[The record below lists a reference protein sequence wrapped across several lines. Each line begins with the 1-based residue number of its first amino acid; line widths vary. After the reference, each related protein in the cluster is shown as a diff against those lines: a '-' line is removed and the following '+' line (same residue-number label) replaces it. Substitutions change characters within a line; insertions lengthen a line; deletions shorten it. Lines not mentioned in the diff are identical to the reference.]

1 MTLMWRAAGFCQ
13 MKTVGLRG
21 FQRKEHVSPNL
32 ECTARM
38 TRTSCRAVRLS
49 QSHAGLVLQVL
60 ILLSWRFP
68 KESRTFA
75 KSVQVDR
82 SKCLGHRCHAI
93 FAQPAATKTRPG
105 VLGAIAVQLANTK
118 MKRAN
123 MAASNALLVPPRYC
137 WDQTPFRTVAA
148 RLGPSTSPAVRLWS
162 AFHAVMDWTAPFRR
176 AFRLCRQDCLHRGS
190 NSLPGSKAATSQP

>member
-1 MTLMWRAAGFCQ
+1 MLLKVFPALRSEADVLKLPSSLEGITHVCQ
-13 MKTVGLRG
+13 ECPSGS
-21 FQRKEHVSPNL
+21 FQVS
-32 ECTARM
+32 
-38 TRTSCRAVRLS
+38 
-49 QSHAGLVLQVL
+49 
-60 ILLSWRFP
+60 
-68 KESRTFA
+68 
-75 KSVQVDR
+75 
-82 SKCLGHRCHAI
+82 GHRCHAI

-176 AFRLCRQDCLHRGS
+176 AFRLCRQARPGRGKLEPRKIQES
-190 NSLPGSKAATSQP
+190 FPSDVKSFETW